1 MIAGHFAFAAAVKSK
16 TAQIPL
22 WSLMLACQWMDV
34 VFIPLFGFQLER
46 IVPIEGTAPGAYG
59 QGIIYA
65 DYTHSVVGA
74 LVLSAVFAVAF
85 GIPWGRRAGLILGG
99 VVFSHWVLDLITHRQ
114 DMPLLPG
121 NAGNFPR
128 MGFGLWRWPAATAAV
143 ELAMVLGGSW
153 LYWRAARK
161 VAGDASVRRANLAGG
176 LVLAFGL
183 LTLGLNV
190 AGM

>member
-1 MIAGHFAFAAAVKSK
+1 MIAGHFAFAAAVKSR
-16 TAQIPL
+16 TPQIPL

-46 IVPIEGTAPGAYG
+46 IVPLPGTAPGAYG
-59 QGIIYA
+59 QGVIYA

-74 LVLSAVFAVAF
+74 LVLSAIFAVAT

-99 VVFSHWVLDLITHRQ
+99 VVFSHWVLDLVTHRQ

-121 NAGNFPR
+121 NAGDLPR
-128 MGFGLWRWPAATAAV
+128 LGFGLWRWPAATAAV
-143 ELAMVLGGSW
+143 ELAMVLAGSW
-153 LYWRAARK
+153 LYWRAALRAAPGSRRAH
-161 VAGDASVRRANLAGG
+161 VAGGMMLG
-176 LVLAFGL
+176 FGL

>member
-1 MIAGHFAFAAAVKSK
+1 MIAGHFAFAAAVKSRTPK
-16 TAQIPL
+16 IPL

-34 VFIPLFGFQLER
+34 VFIPLFALKLER
-46 IVPIEGTAPGAYG
+46 IVPIEGTPAGAYG

-74 LVLSAVFAVAF
+74 LVLSAVFAVAC

-99 VVFSHWVLDLITHRQ
+99 VVFSHWVLDLVTHRG

-121 NAGNFPR
+121 NAGDLPR
-128 MGFGLWRWPAATAAV
+128 LGLGLWRWPAATASV
-143 ELAMVLGGSW
+143 ELVMILAGSW

-161 VAGDASVRRANLAGG
+161 VAGDAGARRANVAGG